1 MTISVIG
8 FSTTMKVPGFFADTI
23 YNAGPISI
31 GDIPLICLLVGNQLS
46 AGTATPNQDIN
57 NIFSTADADT
67 YYGAGS
73 ELAVMCYSALQI
85 PGVKIKAAACSEGGG
100 AVAATATI
108 TITGSWTTGGTIT
121 YRVDGVA
128 VYVTVLATDTIS
140 SLADSIVA
148 AIAAQSHL
156 SVTAVKGAGAAFV
169 VTLTRKSKGPRG
181 NQGTLAQD
189 ITGNPVGCVSTI
201 AGGSALTGGIVPFT
215 GGTTADNL
223 TTLLGILGSDQY
235 DRIAFAENDATNA
248 AKIKTFLNTQAGSL
262 IGYLMHAVV
271 AVNST
276 LSAATSLAQTT
287 LNAERVEVLW
297 YLNSET
303 IPSAISAVFTAYRT
317 SIEQTDPDAAYDG
330 YELPGVLPQQFQ
342 ADWPITNTL
351 ISALDN
357 SVTPIATN
365 RTGSA
370 YIVRAITSHS
380 LDASGNPDY
389 RTLDVS
395 QAVVP
400 DYVRNTLR
408 LYWLTSFKIQNP
420 KVGPDP
426 AATARPAPAG
436 LATPTGWN
444 RQVTGILYGLQDN
457 LIVTNVVTNLPV
469 SEYNVTAKRIMSIVP
484 VVACPNQ
491 HQIGVSVRGVG

>member
-1 MTISVIG
+1 MSIQVVG
-8 FSTTMKVPGFFADTI
+8 FSNTMKVPGFYADTI

-46 AGTATPNQDIN
+46 TGSATPDSSIFD
-57 NIFSTADADT
+57 IFSTADADT

-73 ELAVMCYSALQI
+73 ELAVMCYAALQI
-85 PGVKIKAAACSEGGG
+85 PGVKIKAAACAEGGG

-108 TITGSWTTGGTIT
+108 TITGTWTTGGTIT
-121 YRVDGVA
+121 YRVDGVPI
-128 VYVTVLATDTIS
+128 YVTVLSTDTIS
-140 SLADSIVA
+140 TLADSIVLA
-148 AIAAQSHL
+148 ANGTSHL
-156 SVTAVKGAGAAFV
+156 SATALKGAGAAFV

-189 ITGNPVGCVSTI
+189 ITGLPTGCVSTI

-223 TTLLGILGSDQY
+223 TTLLGVLGSDQY

-262 IGYLMHAVV
+262 VGFLMHAVIT
-271 AVNST
+271 VNGT
-276 LSAATSLAQTT
+276 LSSAISLAQTT
-287 LNAERVEVLW
+287 FNAERVEVCW

-303 IPSAISAVFTAYRT
+303 IPSAISATFTAYRT
-317 SIEQTDPDAAYDG
+317 SIEQADPDAAYDG
-330 YELPGVLPQQFQ
+330 YLLPGVLPQQFH
-342 ADWPITNTL
+342 ADWAITSVL
-351 ISALDN
+351 VSALDN
-357 SVTPIATN
+357 GVTPIGTN

-370 YIVRAITSHS
+370 YIVRAVTSHS
-380 LDASGNPDY
+380 LDSGGNPDY
-389 RTLDVS
+389 RTLDTS

-426 AATARPAPAG
+426 APTARAAPAG
-436 LATPTGWN
+436 VATPSLWN
-444 RQVTGILYGLQDN
+444 RNVKNILIGLEAN
-457 LIVTNVVTNLPV
+457 LILTAVDANPPVT
-469 SEYNVTAKRIMSIVP
+469 EYNATAKRLMSIVP